1 MSPRTNAPARRRARS
16 FRLGEDEPRQGR
28 PAWVLA
34 LVGFAVG
41 ALLFGGG
48 GYLINK
54 PSEQEQM
61 AQDIR
66 DSDAARDKE
75 QVKSLTELARDTRD
89 DLAPVLAGLTG
100 ETGTATAA
108 DVATWRQTVDA
119 AARSFDNPPS
129 GSTATNVAR
138 GSLTTAVDQ
147 LAVAVSAYE
156 QSLTGG
162 AGLRELAKRQRDL
175 AVMTWSV
182 GATQL
187 DQINIDAGYGHQHVY
202 LEGSGPDGQAFTPDS
217 APEGSG

>member
-1 MSPRTNAPARRRARS
+1 MSPRTTTPARRRARS
-16 FRLGEDEPRQGR
+16 FRLGDESRQGR
-28 PAWVLA
+28 PVWVFA

-48 GYLINK
+48 GFLIGQ

-66 DSDAARDKE
+66 ESDAARDKE
-75 QVKSLTELARDTRD
+75 QIKSLTDLARSTRD
-89 DLAPVLAGLTG
+89 DLAPVLSGLTG
-100 ETGTATAA
+100 DATAA
-108 DVATWRQTVDA
+108 DVAAWQQTVDTA
-119 AARSFDNPPS
+119 AKSFDDPPS

-147 LAVAVSAYE
+147 LALAVNTYQ

-162 AGLRELAKRQRDL
+162 AALRDLATRQRDL

-202 LEGSGPDGQAFTPDS
+202 LEGGPDGDAFTPDS
-217 APEGSG
+217 APEGTN

>member
-1 MSPRTNAPARRRARS
+1 MSPRTTAPARRRARP
-16 FRLGEDEPRQGR
+16 FRLGDTPPQQR

-48 GYLINK
+48 GYLISQPN
-54 PSEQEQM
+54 EQEQM

-66 DSDAARDKE
+66 AADAARDKD
-75 QVKSLTELARDTRD
+75 QIRSLTELARATRD
-89 DLAPVLAGLTG
+89 DLAPVLDGLAGD
-100 ETGTATAA
+100 AAAA
-108 DVATWRQTVDA
+108 DPTAWRQTVDA
-119 AARSFDNPPS
+119 AAKSFDDPPS

-147 LAVAVSAYE
+147 LAVAVDTYQQGPA
-156 QSLTGG
+156 
-162 AGLRELAKRQRDL
+162 LRDLAMRQRDL
-175 AVMTWSV
+175 AIMTWSV

-202 LEGSGPDGQAFTPDS
+202 LQGGPDGEAFTPDS
-217 APEGSG
+217 APEGTG